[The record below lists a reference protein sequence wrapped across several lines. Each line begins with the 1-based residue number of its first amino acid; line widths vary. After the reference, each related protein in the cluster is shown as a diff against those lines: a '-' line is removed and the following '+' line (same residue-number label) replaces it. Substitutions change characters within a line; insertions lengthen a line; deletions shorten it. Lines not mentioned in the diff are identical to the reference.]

1 MSTIKW
7 QQTCCVWHGEY
18 AEAKTKDGGV
28 ARIKRSSMS
37 DHWLVMLFN
46 AKGQPANRA
55 EDGSPAYAAMSP
67 ATAQELLA

>member
-7 QQTCCVWHGEY
+7 QPACCAWHGEY

-37 DHWLVMLFN
+37 DHWLVMEFDRLGHPV
-46 AKGQPANRA
+46 KRDV
-55 EDGSPAYAAMSP
+55 DGTPLYVSMSELAAL
-67 ATAQELLA
+67 ELLM